1 MQYYSTVYSTVE
13 KTAWL
18 KTACWLGALY
28 ASCSTSA
35 SVLYSTGITIGLE
48 DLLLVT
54 GAKVAVVD
62 VAAVD
67 DCRRRHLPCC
77 GYGCCGCCVG
87 VAWALSGCLSWVQ
100 GVLGGVCEGGDTQQH
115 LNAEKLN
122 VTMA

>member
-1 MQYYSTVYSTVE
+1 MFPLHDPYSSAVQYSTTVEYTIQYSTVE

-54 GAKVAVVD
+54 GAKVAVFD
-62 VAAVD
+62 GEFLI
-67 DCRRRHLPCC
+67 CSHHRKPQL
-77 GYGCCGCCVG
+77 
-87 VAWALSGCLSWVQ
+87 CLARA
-100 GVLGGVCEGGDTQQH
+100 G
-115 LNAEKLN
+115 
-122 VTMA
+122 

>member
-54 GAKVAVVD
+54 GPKVAVVD
-62 VAAVD
+62 GEFLM
-67 DCRRRHLPCC
+67 RSHHGKPQL
-77 GYGCCGCCVG
+77 
-87 VAWALSGCLSWVQ
+87 CLARA
-100 GVLGGVCEGGDTQQH
+100 G
-115 LNAEKLN
+115 
-122 VTMA
+122 